1 MSKQNI
7 RLCYIRK
14 WPHFT
19 TGFGFNFK
27 SSDIKNGLFIGRV
40 DKSSPAEA
48 AGLKADDQIIE
59 VNYKSIDNE
68 SYENIIQ
75 RIKEGIRINGRLY
88 KNDVALLVIS
98 RKKTFSNSKF

>member
-1 MSKQNI
+1 MSKEHR
-7 RLCYIRK
+7 RLCYIRQ
-14 WPHFT
+14 WSHF

-27 SSDIKNGLFIGRV
+27 TSDIGNGLFIGRV
-40 DKSSPAEA
+40 DKLSPAES
-48 AGLKADDQIIE
+48 AGLKANDQVIE

-75 RIKEGIRINGRLY
+75 RIKDGIKINGRLY

-98 RKKTFSNSKF
+98 TKNSY